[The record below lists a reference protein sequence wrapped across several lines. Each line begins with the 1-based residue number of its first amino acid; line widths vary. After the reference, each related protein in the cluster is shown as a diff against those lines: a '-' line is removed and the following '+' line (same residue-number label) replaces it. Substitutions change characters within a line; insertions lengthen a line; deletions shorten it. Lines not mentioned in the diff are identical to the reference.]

1 MWALR
6 FCTAGSRGR
15 TARKLWTT
23 RQKSGGAARGC
34 VTRGIGVVLR
44 CLVLTRVMWGHLL
57 PQTEWGAVR
66 QDAGTGQQFDDGLCR
81 GMVSPPCP
89 HRIAA
94 PTRFL
99 SHNCLALPLP
109 RALVAVNTS
118 MATVERVR
126 LLATNIFNLLSQL
139 RPVQA
144 YEQIEAR
151 MRLQLE
157 ERRKLI
163 AELNAYAVTWP
174 VYLAVLCWVLG
185 VV

>member
-1 MWALR
+1 
-6 FCTAGSRGR
+6 
-15 TARKLWTT
+15 
-23 RQKSGGAARGC
+23 
-34 VTRGIGVVLR
+34 
-44 CLVLTRVMWGHLL
+44 
-57 PQTEWGAVR
+57 
-66 QDAGTGQQFDDGLCR
+66 
-81 GMVSPPCP
+81 
-89 HRIAA
+89 
-94 PTRFL
+94 
-99 SHNCLALPLP
+99 
-109 RALVAVNTS
+109 

-163 AELNAYAVTWP
+163 AELNAYAIAWP
-174 VYLAVLCWVLG
+174 VYLAVLCGVLG